1 MYTVNCKVIR
11 WQDMAVNSYIPTE
24 FSKVT
29 YENLDHIVALVQEF
43 KDFFYYDIC
52 VMLCGVLIIY

>member
-1 MYTVNCKVIR
+1 
-11 WQDMAVNSYIPTE
+11 MAVNSYIPTE